1 MVYGLSVS
9 MAMLSMGGEAHLNP
23 AVTIAMTLTLRLRP
37 WRAILY
43 VMAQLSGSLAAAAL
57 VLGLT
62 GDISPTVNQL
72 APGVQ
77 VYQAVL
83 LETLVTFQLVL
94 VVLATT
100 HLMSSHP
107 SLSVLASLFVG
118 LAVSLG
124 HLQAIT
130 LRRGMRGDD
139 KHSLCTCLSVY
150 LSVCPGQVY
159 RVWDESGQV
168 FWAGP
173 CAGACLAV
181 LLNDL
186 LLRPRWGCLGDW
198 WAELKEFFPSEQLDT
213 HSYTP

>member
-1 MVYGLSVS
+1 MVFGLSVS
-9 MAMLSMGGEAHLNP
+9 MAMLSMGGEVHLNP

-118 LAVSLG
+118 LATSSRWSFILLRSSCCGVPGGGGCGGGGVWLSGVWLSGVWLSGVRRSGVLPCVGAVNLDTRDPLVKQGSPGSLFG
-124 HLQAIT
+124 
-130 LRRGMRGDD
+130 
-139 KHSLCTCLSVY
+139 LSVA
-150 LSVCPGQVY
+150 LHQQTVGQ
-159 RVWDESGQV
+159 
-168 FWAGP
+168 
-173 CAGACLAV
+173 
-181 LLNDL
+181 
-186 LLRPRWGCLGDW
+186 PRFL
-198 WAELKEFFPSEQLDT
+198 
-213 HSYTP
+213 

>member
-1 MVYGLSVS
+1 MVFGLSVS

-124 HLQAIT
+124 HLQAVRSTGCGMNPARSFGPAVVTFNYHT
-130 LRRGMRGDD
+130 L
-139 KHSLCTCLSVY
+139 
-150 LSVCPGQVY
+150 
-159 RVWDESGQV
+159 WV